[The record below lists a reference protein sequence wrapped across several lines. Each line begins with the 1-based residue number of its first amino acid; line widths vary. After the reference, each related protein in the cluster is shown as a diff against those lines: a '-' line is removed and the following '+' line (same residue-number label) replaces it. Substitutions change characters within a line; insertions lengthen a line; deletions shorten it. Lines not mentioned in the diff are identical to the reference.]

1 MSEEIMHSLELAA
14 GKSDD
19 LSPDVYSRYFARCAG
34 SEALMSHVDNLV
46 RGKMLNEV
54 MRLMME
60 PTLDTESTYLDFEVD
75 NHRRA
80 YFVEPHMYES
90 LFTAFRDSVRDLLDD
105 SWTEPMEVAWQRRI
119 DDLLSEITSRYPA
132 SA

>member
-60 PTLDTESTYLDFEVD
+60 PTLDTESTYLDFEVGRLAVE
-75 NHRRA
+75 RRLHHQA
-80 YFVEPHMYES
+80 HHLVQHLAANAVVDM
-90 LFTAFRDSVRDLLDD
+90 
-105 SWTEPMEVAWQRRI
+105 
-119 DDLLSEITSRYPA
+119 
-132 SA
+132 